1 MHSPPNDLGTWLK
14 QRTNLSATTWG
25 RVTPFKPTKE
35 KKQAPAPGQKT
46 QRNLVQ
52 TRPKQQP
59 PGHALKTA
67 KHHLNPDANPAK
79 NPPPQGGEVTSLKPL
94 KEKKQAPAPGQ
105 KTQRNLVQTR
115 PKQQPPGHAFKTA
128 KHHLN
133 PDANP
138 AKNPPPQ
145 GAEVTSLKPLKEKK
159 QAPAPGQKTQRTLVQ
174 TRPKQQ
180 PPAHAL
186 KTAKH
191 HLNPD
196 ANPAKNPP
204 PQGGEVTSLK
214 PLKEKKQAPAP
225 GQKTQRNLVQTRPKQ
240 QPPGH
245 ALKTAKHHLN
255 PDANPA
261 KNPPP
266 QGAEVTSLKPL
277 KEKKQAP
284 APGQKT
290 QRNLVQTRPK
300 QQPPGHALKTAKHHL
315 NPDANPAKN
324 PPPQGGEVTSLKPL
338 KEKKQAPA
346 PGQKTQRNLVQT
358 RPKQQPPGHALKT
371 AKHHLNPDANPA
383 KNPPPQ
389 GAEVTSLKP
398 LKEKKQAPAPGQ
410 KTQRNLVQTRP
421 KQQPPG
427 HALKTAKHHLNPDAN
442 PAKNPPPQGA
452 EVTSLK
458 PLKEKKQA
466 PAPGQKTQRN
476 LVQTRPKQQ
485 PPGHA
490 LKTAKHHLN
499 PDANPA
505 KNPPPQG
512 GEVTSLKPLKEKKQA
527 PAPGQ
532 KTQRNLVQTRPK
544 QQPPGHA
551 LKTAKHHL
559 NPDANPA
566 KNPPPQGAEVTSL
579 KPLKEKKQA
588 PAPGQKT
595 QRTLVQTRP
604 KQQPPAHALKT
615 AKHHLNPDANPAKN
629 PPPQG
634 GEVTSLKPLK
644 EKKQAPAPG
653 QKTQRNL
660 VQTRPKQQPPG
671 HALKTAKHHLNP
683 DANPAKNPPPQ
694 GAEVTSL
701 KPLKEKK
708 QAPAPGQ
715 KTQRNL
721 VQTRPKQQP
730 PGHALKTAKHHLNP
744 DANPAKNPPPQG
756 AEVTSLKPLKEKK
769 QAPAPGQK
777 TQRNLVQT
785 RPKQQPPGHALKT
798 AKHHLNPDANPAK
811 NPPPQGGEVTS
822 LKPLKEKKQAPAPGQ
837 KTQRNLVQ
845 TRPKQQPPGHALKT
859 AKHHLNPDANPA
871 KNPPPQGAEVTSLK
885 PLKEKKQAP
894 APGQKTQRNLVQTR
908 PKQQPPGHAL
918 KTAKHHLNPD
928 ANPAKNPPPQ
938 GGEVTSLK
946 PLKEK
951 KQAPARGQ
959 KTQRNHQQTYT
970 SSTPLF
976 SPPPRKRRGVG
987 GYIYTYNNFVL
998 CCCLLEET
1006 VEIRI
1011 VQRRHSKM
1019 LENIKPAQQNFNIL
1033 GGFQHSCKV

>member
-1 MHSPPNDLGTWLK
+1 MHSKQPNT
-14 QRTNLSATTWG
+14 
-25 RVTPFKPTKE
+25 
-35 KKQAPAPGQKT
+35 
-46 QRNLVQ
+46 
-52 TRPKQQP
+52 
-59 PGHALKTA
+59 
-67 KHHLNPDANPAK
+67 HLNPDANPAK

-105 KTQRNLVQTR
+105 KTQTQPSPDTPKTTTSRPCTQNSQTPPKSGRKPSKKPSPAGWRSDKSETPKGEKTGPARGQKTQRNLVQTR
-115 PKQQPPGHAFKTA
+115 PKQQPPG
-128 KHHLN
+128 
-133 PDANP
+133 D
-138 AKNPPPQ
+138 
-145 GAEVTSLKPLKEKK
+145 G
-159 QAPAPGQKTQRTLVQ
+159 
-174 TRPKQQ
+174 
-180 PPAHAL
+180 L
-186 KTAKH
+186 KTTKH

-204 PQGGEVTSLK
+204 PQGG
-214 PLKEKKQAPAP
+214 
-225 GQKTQRNLVQTRPKQ
+225 
-240 QPPGH
+240 
-245 ALKTAKHHLN
+245 
-255 PDANPA
+255 
-261 KNPPP
+261 
-266 QGAEVTSLKPL
+266 EVTSLKPL

-389 GAEVTSLKP
+389 G
-398 LKEKKQAPAPGQ
+398 G
-410 KTQRNLVQTRP
+410 
-421 KQQPPG
+421 
-427 HALKTAKHHLNPDAN
+427 
-442 PAKNPPPQGA
+442 

-566 KNPPPQGAEVTSL
+566 KNPPP
-579 KPLKEKKQA
+579 
-588 PAPGQKT
+588 
-595 QRTLVQTRP
+595 R
-604 KQQPPAHALKT
+604 
-615 AKHHLNPDANPAKN
+615 
-629 PPPQG
+629 G

-644 EKKQAPAPG
+644 EKKQAPARG
-653 QKTQRNL
+653 HKTQRNL

-671 HALKTAKHHLNP
+671 DGLKTTKHHLNP

-694 GAEVTSL
+694 SCEVTSL
-701 KPLKEKK
+701 KPIKEK
-708 QAPAPGQ
+708 
-715 KTQRNL
+715 N
-721 VQTRPKQQP
+721 
-730 PGHALKTAKHHLNP
+730 
-744 DANPAKNPPPQG
+744 
-756 AEVTSLKPLKEKK
+756 
-769 QAPAPGQK
+769 
-777 TQRNLVQT
+777 
-785 RPKQQPPGHALKT
+785 
-798 AKHHLNPDANPAK
+798 
-811 NPPPQGGEVTS
+811 
-822 LKPLKEKKQAPAPGQ
+822 
-837 KTQRNLVQ
+837 
-845 TRPKQQPPGHALKT
+845 
-859 AKHHLNPDANPA
+859 
-871 KNPPPQGAEVTSLK
+871 
-885 PLKEKKQAP
+885 
-894 APGQKTQRNLVQTR
+894 
-908 PKQQPPGHAL
+908 
-918 KTAKHHLNPD
+918 
-928 ANPAKNPPPQ
+928 
-938 GGEVTSLK
+938 
-946 PLKEK
+946 
-951 KQAPARGQ
+951 QAPARGQ

-987 GYIYTYNNFVL
+987 GYTCF
-998 CCCLLEET
+998 
-1006 VEIRI
+1006 
-1011 VQRRHSKM
+1011 
-1019 LENIKPAQQNFNIL
+1019 FWL
-1033 GGFQHSCKV
+1033 GDPDRWLSFWHPGATAIPMYIA